1 MSAAGEA
8 SRRAESG
15 KRSGATGREA
25 ALAVAGRSPRR
36 SSLFWWLFD
45 NHDELLEAKGMGGL
59 GFAWKAMCPV
69 FAELELTL
77 LAGAPVTPERARQT
91 WWRVRKE
98 KAGYDGLKRR
108 RKPNAPSGA
117 RRIRDATCRRECRAG
132 TKRRSPRFSRGERS
146 VSGRRNPSPMSRRL
160 SAKRGRTF
168 PSIRR

>member
-8 SRRAESG
+8 SRRVESG

-45 NHDELLEAKGMGGL
+45 NHDELLQAKGMGGL

-77 LAGAPVTPERARQT
+77 RPARPSPQSERGKPGGAFA
-91 WWRVRKE
+91 
-98 KAGYDGLKRR
+98 RR
-108 RKPNAPSGA
+108 RPG
-117 RRIRDATCRRECRAG
+117 
-132 TKRRSPRFSRGERS
+132 
-146 VSGRRNPSPMSRRL
+146 
-160 SAKRGRTF
+160 
-168 PSIRR
+168 

>member
-59 GFAWKAMCPV
+59 GFAM
-69 FAELELTL
+69 E
-77 LAGAPVTPERARQT
+77 GH
-91 WWRVRKE
+91 
-98 KAGYDGLKRR
+98 
-108 RKPNAPSGA
+108 
-117 RRIRDATCRRECRAG
+117 
-132 TKRRSPRFSRGERS
+132 
-146 VSGRRNPSPMSRRL
+146 VSGLRR
-160 SAKRGRTF
+160 A
-168 PSIRR
+168 